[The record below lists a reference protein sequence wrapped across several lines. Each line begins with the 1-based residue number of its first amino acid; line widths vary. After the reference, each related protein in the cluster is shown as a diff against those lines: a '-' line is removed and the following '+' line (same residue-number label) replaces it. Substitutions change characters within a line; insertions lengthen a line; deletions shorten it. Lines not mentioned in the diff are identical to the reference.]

1 MIRNDQCICHRDL
14 QKSGI
19 SGNAKTMVGTNLISV
34 FKSFE
39 NTLVHV
45 CFIYSLLDAVMNEP
59 VGLQQDDDVT
69 VLNRPAA
76 EALYMPRHATAQDSM
91 DDEI

>member
-1 MIRNDQCICHRDL
+1 MLITAATCLLLAPNECLNLNSSNKRLRD
-14 QKSGI
+14 
-19 SGNAKTMVGTNLISV
+19 
-34 FKSFE
+34 FF
-39 NTLVHV
+39 
-45 CFIYSLLDAVMNEP
+45 SLLEAVMNEP

-76 EALYMPRHATAQDSM
+76 QALYQPRHSTAQDTM

>member
-1 MIRNDQCICHRDL
+1 
-14 QKSGI
+14 
-19 SGNAKTMVGTNLISV
+19 
-34 FKSFE
+34 
-39 NTLVHV
+39 
-45 CFIYSLLDAVMNEP
+45 MNEP

-76 EALYMPRHATAQDSM
+76 EALYQPRHSASHDTI

>member
-1 MIRNDQCICHRDL
+1 MISVYVTGICRNQAFQEMPR
-14 QKSGI
+14 QWSEK
-19 SGNAKTMVGTNLISV
+19 NLISV

-45 CFIYSLLDAVMNEP
+45 CFLNSLLDAVMNEP

-76 EALYMPRHATAQDSM
+76 EALYMPRHSTAQDSM